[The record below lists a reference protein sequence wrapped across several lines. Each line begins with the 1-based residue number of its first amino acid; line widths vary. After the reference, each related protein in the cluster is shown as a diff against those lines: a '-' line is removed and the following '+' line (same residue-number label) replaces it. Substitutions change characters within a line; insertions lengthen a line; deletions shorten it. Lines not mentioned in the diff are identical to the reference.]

1 MKIITVLF
9 ISLILNNLQTFSQ
22 KVEKDKREIQ
32 EIKLIFKAIS
42 SKKMNLPIY
51 IEPNGL
57 ILPGYFT
64 SYKEFIER
72 LKKDSDDDYFLNFQ
86 SLSTIDQK
94 QLNNSLTN
102 DTVKFY
108 IQKEWFINNNINIL
122 SESETNDQNNKFR
135 KFIKPI
141 FYRNFTRCYF
151 ACFYG
156 VAIDVFFLK
165 KVNNNWINDKKMHKT
180 VEY

>member
-1 MKIITVLF
+1 
-9 ISLILNNLQTFSQ
+9 
-22 KVEKDKREIQ
+22 
-32 EIKLIFKAIS
+32 
-42 SKKMNLPIY
+42 MNLPIY

-72 LKKDSDDDYFLNFQ
+72 LKKDNDDNYFLNFQ

-94 QLNNSLTN
+94 QLNNSLIN